1 VSSHNRATS
10 EIFKSIE
17 PVTNNRIQLK
27 SKKMD
32 KENEVPNEISD
43 NKKRKTKKK
52 KSNATPDILSSVL
65 APNYKEI
72 KNNR

>member
-1 VSSHNRATS
+1 
-10 EIFKSIE
+10 
-17 PVTNNRIQLK
+17 
-27 SKKMD
+27 MD